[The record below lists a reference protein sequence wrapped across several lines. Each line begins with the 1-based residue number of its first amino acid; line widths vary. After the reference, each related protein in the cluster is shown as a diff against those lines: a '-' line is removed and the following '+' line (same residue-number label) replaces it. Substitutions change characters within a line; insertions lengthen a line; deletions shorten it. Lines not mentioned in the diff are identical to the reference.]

1 MGYPNQYCGEC
12 GYWLAFGEPETTE
25 EENAKIVEHCAHCPN
40 PCGIV
45 DEEYFKII
53 NSARLQIL
61 LRKLKD
67 GDI

>member
-1 MGYPNQYCGEC
+1 MGFPNNNCGEC
-12 GYWLAFGEPETTE
+12 AYWLAFMEPETSE
-25 EENAKIVEHCAHCPN
+25 KGNQEILLHCAHCTE

-53 NSARLQIL
+53 NNARLQIH
-61 LRKLKD
+61 LRKLIH